1 MNLARSEAVASSVYV
16 ADQSLRMKENL
27 PGRAKSQNCQFE
39 LVVCSV
45 AFPTTRNLPLSI
57 LLQSLMSVSCLL
69 VFCPLQLPLPT
80 TLKPSAQRF
89 IIGCVVS
96 LPRHSPSNSYHP
108 FPVLV
113 QWICTSKGTSFRLC
127 CFFFR
132 FCLFPFCSC
141 EVMRFSRF
149 ICERLFWLEL
159 RRSRGGLLE
168 YEGCCLLMDRGSRDD
183 STVQRGE

>member
-45 AFPTTRNLPLSI
+45 AFPTTRNLSLSI

-69 VFCPLQLPLPT
+69 VFCPFQLPLPT
-80 TLKPSAQRF
+80 ILNPSAQRF

-96 LPRHSPSNSYHP
+96 LPRHSPSNSPTTPSLSWSNEFVHR
-108 FPVLV
+108 
-113 QWICTSKGTSFRLC
+113 KGRVSNSVA
-127 CFFFR
+127 FFF
-132 FCLFPFCSC
+132 LFFFFFFIVAKWWGLVASFAKGFFDWNRGAV
-141 EVMRFSRF
+141 EVVYWNSRVVV
-149 ICERLFWLEL
+149 C
-159 RRSRGGLLE
+159 
-168 YEGCCLLMDRGSRDD
+168 
-183 STVQRGE
+183 

>member
-45 AFPTTRNLPLSI
+45 AFPTTRNLSLSI

-69 VFCPLQLPLPT
+69 VFCPFQLPLPT
-80 TLKPSAQRF
+80 TLNPSAQRF

-96 LPRHSPSNSYHP
+96 LPRHSPSNSPTTPSLSWSNEFVHR
-108 FPVLV
+108 
-113 QWICTSKGTSFRLC
+113 KGRVSNSVAFFLSV
-127 CFFFR
+127 FFF
-132 FCLFPFCSC
+132 LFYSC
-141 EVMRFSRF
+141 QVMRFSRF
-149 ICERLFWLEL
+149 ICERLF
-159 RRSRGGLLE
+159 
-168 YEGCCLLMDRGSRDD
+168 
-183 STVQRGE
+183 

>member
-16 ADQSLRMKENL
+16 ADQSLRMKENS

-80 TLKPSAQRF
+80 TLNPSAQRF

-96 LPRHSPSNSYHP
+96 LPRHSPSNSCHP

-113 QWICTSKGTSFRLC
+113 QWICTSKGTSFQLS
-127 CFFFR
+127 CFFVFV
-132 FCLFPFCSC
+132 FFFFVVAKWWGLVASFAKGFFDWNWGAV
-141 EVMRFSRF
+141 EVVYWNSRVVV
-149 ICERLFWLEL
+149 C
-159 RRSRGGLLE
+159 
-168 YEGCCLLMDRGSRDD
+168 
-183 STVQRGE
+183 